1 MCIRLPSAGMSVGL
15 ARIGAGGSRQLR
27 YPKGHV
33 DATRKR
39 ILKTASRRFRK
50 QGLEQ
55 VGIAELMKDA
65 GLTHG
70 GFYFHFASKEDLVRE
85 AMNEAFDQTN
95 AVNARRARRG
105 ELEAIVRGYLTP
117 DRRDR
122 PENGC
127 AAAALIAE
135 IARHPVST
143 RRAFMAKVDRLLEL
157 IGAQL
162 PRGDAIRR
170 RQTAIGIFAVVMGA
184 LQLARAEP
192 NPTRSKQMLES
203 GIDAALTLGR
213 SLPDC

>member
-1 MCIRLPSAGMSVGL
+1 V
-15 ARIGAGGSRQLR
+15 R

-39 ILKTASRRFRK
+39 ILKTASKRFRK
-50 QGLEQ
+50 EGLERA
-55 VGIAELMKDA
+55 GIADLMKAA

-85 AMNEAFDQTN
+85 AMNEAFDQSSARN
-95 AVNARRARRG
+95 VRRAERG
-105 ELEAIVRGYLTP
+105 QLEAIVRGYLAP
-117 DRRDR
+117 SRRDK

-135 IARHPVST
+135 IARRPVST
-143 RRAFMAKVDRLLEL
+143 RRAFMAKLHNLLDL

-162 PRGDAIRR
+162 PSGDASTRR
-170 RQTAIGIFAVVMGA
+170 RSAIGIFAVMMGT

-192 NPTRSKQMLES
+192 NPTRSRQILKS
-203 GIDAALTLGR
+203 GIDAALILGR
-213 SLPDC
+213 GLPTQLRSKRRRQSTIS

>member
-1 MCIRLPSAGMSVGL
+1 M
-15 ARIGAGGSRQLR
+15 R

-33 DATRKR
+33 DVTRKR

-50 QGLEQ
+50 EGLERA
-55 VGIAELMKDA
+55 GIADLMEAA

-85 AMNEAFDQTN
+85 AMNEAFDQSS
-95 AVNARRARRG
+95 ARYLRRG
-105 ELEAIVRGYLTP
+105 KRGQLEAIVRGYLALAT
-117 DRRDR
+117 RDK

-127 AAAALIAE
+127 AAAALIGE

-143 RRAFMAKVDRLLEL
+143 RRAFMAKLDHLFEL

-162 PRGDAIRR
+162 PSGDANTRR
-170 RQTAIGIFAVVMGA
+170 RRAMGIFAVMMGA

-192 NPTRSKQMLES
+192 NPTRSRQILKI
-203 GIDAALTLGR
+203 GIDAALILGR
-213 SLPDC
+213 SLPDRRSKA

>member
-1 MCIRLPSAGMSVGL
+1 M
-15 ARIGAGGSRQLR
+15 R

-50 QGLEQ
+50 EGLERA
-55 VGIAELMKDA
+55 GIADLMKAA

-85 AMNEAFDQTN
+85 AMNEAFDQSS
-95 AVNARRARRG
+95 ARYVRRG
-105 ELEAIVRGYLTP
+105 RRGQLEAMVRGYLAP
-117 DRRDR
+117 SRRDST
-122 PENGC
+122 ENGC

-143 RRAFMAKVDRLLEL
+143 RRAFMAKLDHLFDLV
-157 IGAQL
+157 GAQL
-162 PRGDAIRR
+162 PRGDANMRR
-170 RQTAIGIFAVVMGA
+170 RSAIGIFAAMMGT

-192 NPTRSKQMLES
+192 NPTRSKEILES
-203 GIDAALTLGR
+203 GIDAALFLGR
-213 SLPDC
+213 GLPRR

>member
-1 MCIRLPSAGMSVGL
+1 M
-15 ARIGAGGSRQLR
+15 R

-39 ILKTASRRFRK
+39 ILKTASRRFRRE
-50 QGLEQ
+50 GLERA
-55 VGIAELMKDA
+55 GLADLMKAA

-95 AVNARRARRG
+95 ALNEQIARSG
-105 ELEAIVRGYLTP
+105 EHELEAIIRGYLTP
-117 DRRDR
+117 GRRDR
-122 PENGC
+122 PESGC
-127 AAAALIAE
+127 AAAALVAE

-143 RRAFMAKVDRLLEL
+143 RRAFMAKLDRLLEL
-157 IGAQL
+157 IGAYL
-162 PRGDAIRR
+162 PRGDATRR
-170 RQTAIGIFAVVMGA
+170 RRTAIGIFAVMMGA

-192 NPTRSKQMLES
+192 NPTRSKQILES

>member
-1 MCIRLPSAGMSVGL
+1 M
-15 ARIGAGGSRQLR
+15 R

-33 DATRKR
+33 DSTRER
-39 ILKTASRRFRK
+39 IVKTASKRFRK
-50 QGLEQ
+50 DGIEGA
-55 VGIAELMKDA
+55 GIADLMKAA

-95 AVNARRARRG
+95 ALNEWRAQNG
-105 ELEAIVRGYLTP
+105 ESGLQAIVRGYLQP
-117 DRRDR
+117 NRCNR

-127 AAAALIAE
+127 AAAALISE

-143 RRAFMAKVDRLLEL
+143 RRAFMAKVDHLLEL

-162 PRGDAIRR
+162 PNGNATSRKRD
-170 RQTAIGIFAVVMGA
+170 AIGIFAVMMGA

-192 NPTRSKQMLES
+192 NPARSKQILES

-213 SLPDC
+213 SSPPRANQRLR

>member
-1 MCIRLPSAGMSVGL
+1 
-15 ARIGAGGSRQLR
+15 LR

-39 ILKTASRRFRK
+39 ILKTASRRFRRE
-50 QGLEQ
+50 GLERA
-55 VGIAELMKDA
+55 GLADLMKAA

-95 AVNARRARRG
+95 ALNEQIARSG
-105 ELEAIVRGYLTP
+105 EHELEAIIRGYLTP
-117 DRRDR
+117 GRRDR
-122 PENGC
+122 PESGC
-127 AAAALIAE
+127 AAAALVAE

-143 RRAFMAKVDRLLEL
+143 RRAFMAKLDRLLEL
-157 IGAQL
+157 IGAYL
-162 PRGDAIRR
+162 PRGDATRR
-170 RQTAIGIFAVVMGA
+170 RRTAIGIFAVMMGA

-192 NPTRSKQMLES
+192 NPTRSKQILES

>member
-1 MCIRLPSAGMSVGL
+1 M
-15 ARIGAGGSRQLR
+15 R

-33 DATRKR
+33 DSTRER
-39 ILKTASRRFRK
+39 ILKTASKRFRK
-50 QGLEQ
+50 DGIEGA
-55 VGIAELMKDA
+55 GIADLMKAA

-95 AVNARRARRG
+95 ALNEWRAQNG
-105 ELEAIVRGYLTP
+105 ESGLQAIVRGYLQP
-117 DRRDR
+117 SRRNR
-122 PENGC
+122 PQNGC
-127 AAAALIAE
+127 AAAALVAE

-143 RRAFMAKVDRLLEL
+143 RRAFMAKLECLLEL

-162 PRGDAIRR
+162 PGGDATTRR
-170 RQTAIGIFAVVMGA
+170 RGAVGIFAVMMGA

-192 NPTRSKQMLES
+192 NPTRSKQILES

-213 SLPDC
+213 TSSQHAKQGRRRAN

>member
-1 MCIRLPSAGMSVGL
+1 
-15 ARIGAGGSRQLR
+15 
-27 YPKGHV
+27 V

-39 ILKTASRRFRK
+39 ILKTASRRFRRE
-50 QGLEQ
+50 GLERA
-55 VGIAELMKDA
+55 GLADLMKAA

-95 AVNARRARRG
+95 ALNEQIARSG
-105 ELEAIVRGYLTP
+105 EHELEAIIRGYLTP
-117 DRRDR
+117 GRRDR
-122 PENGC
+122 PESGC
-127 AAAALIAE
+127 AAAALVAE

-143 RRAFMAKVDRLLEL
+143 RRAFMAKLDRLLEL
-157 IGAQL
+157 IGAYL
-162 PRGDAIRR
+162 PRGDATRR
-170 RQTAIGIFAVVMGA
+170 RRTAIGIFAVMMGA

-192 NPTRSKQMLES
+192 NPTRSKQILES